1 MTPELLATIVL
12 IVAFVILIAHN
23 LPIAFAIGISTVLSY
38 FCIWGDRPMQIFFQV
53 GKDMWHGI
61 HSYALLAIP
70 MFILSGLLMGAGGI
84 ARRLIDFADVLFGRV
99 VGGLCYANVMACML
113 FGAIS
118 GSATAATSSI
128 GAFMIPEMRR
138 EGYNREFSTAL
149 TLSAATLGL
158 IIPPSNIM
166 IVYAVAWGDVGNIGV
181 DVAAMFMGGFL
192 PGAIVGIGLMIVAGF
207 HAVRHR
213 KKPSGKVGLRDALWR
228 FQRSILSLLLMVI
241 VLGGIIGGFFTATQA
256 SAAAVIYSFIL
267 AVVIYKKVAWRD
279 LPEILKTTAITTA
292 FIFILIAT
300 SKAMGN
306 LMVRLDLPQQVSASL
321 LSLTENR
328 YALLIIINLILLFV
342 GTFMDMTPAVL
353 IFTPIFS
360 QIAVTTLDMHPIHFG
375 LIMIVNLCIGLCTPP
390 VGTVL
395 FVGCGVGNTTITKL
409 VKPMLPFYAAMIL
422 TLLIITYLPEKVI
435 LWLPR
440 LISPN
445 L

>member
-1 MTPELLATIVL
+1 MTPEILATVVL
-12 IVAFVILIAHN
+12 IAAFVVLILHN
-23 LPIAFAIGISTVLSY
+23 IPIAFAIGISTVLSY
-38 FCIWGDRPMQIFFQV
+38 LCLWPDRPMLVFMQV
-53 GKDMWHGI
+53 AKDMWHGI
-61 HSYALLAIP
+61 DSYALLAIP
-70 MFILSGLLMGAGGI
+70 MFVLSGLLMGSGGI

-138 EGYNREFSTAL
+138 EGYDREFSTSL

-158 IIPPSNIM
+158 VIPPSNIM
-166 IVYAVAWGDVGNIGV
+166 IVYAVAWGDVGGRSV

-192 PGAIVGIGLMIVAGF
+192 PGIIIGLGLMLVAAF
-207 HAVRHR
+207 HAV
-213 KKPSGKVGLRDALWR
+213 KKGVKPTGGVSFLEGIKR
-228 FQRSILSLLLMVI
+228 FKRSILSMLLMVI
-241 VLGGIIGGFFTATQA
+241 VLGGIIGGLFTATQA

-267 AVVIYKKVAWRD
+267 AVFVYKKVRWRD
-279 LPEILKTTAITTA
+279 LPPILKTTAITTA

-306 LMVRLDLPQQVSASL
+306 LMVRLELPQMVSETL
-321 LSLTENR
+321 LSLTDNQ
-328 YALLIIINLILLFV
+328 YVLLLIINLILLFV

-360 QIAVTTLDMHPIHFG
+360 QIAVTTLHMHPIHFG
-375 LIMIVNLCIGLCTPP
+375 LIMIVNLCIGICTPP

-395 FVGCGVGNTTITKL
+395 FVGCGVGGTTITKL
-409 VKPMLPFYAAMIL
+409 IKPMLPFYASMVL
-422 TLLIITYLPEKVI
+422 TLMIITYLPEDVI

-440 LISPN
+440 QISPN